1 MHLFRGA
8 LKHPSA
14 TARKKSVAD
23 QCEIGSTIGD
33 VAGGMPWNI
42 EYLEIETEVWKR
54 NDIAAFDRVID
65 GRYTLAGWTE
75 YRYLSCAEQL
85 FDTANVV
92 AVVVRKKD
100 GGEFQLAFLDSLGDE
115 RGFSRI
121 DDQHGW

>member
-8 LKHPSA
+8 LKYPSA
-14 TARKKSVAD
+14 TARKKSVTD

-33 VAGGMPWNI
+33 VAGGMPRNI
-42 EYLEIETEVWKR
+42 EDLEIETEVWKR

-75 YRYLSCAEQL
+75 YRYFSCAEQL

-100 GGEFQLAFLDSLGDE
+100 GGEFQLTFLDNLDDE

-121 DDQHGW
+121 DDHYRW

>member
-1 MHLFRGA
+1 MHLFRGT
-8 LKHPSA
+8 LKYPSA
-14 TARKKSVAD
+14 SACKKSVAD
-23 QCEIGSTIGD
+23 QSEIGSTIGD

-42 EYLEIETEVWKR
+42 EDLEIETEIWKR

-65 GRYTLAGWTE
+65 GRYTLADRTE
-75 YRYLSCAEQL
+75 YRYFSCAEQL

-100 GGEFQLAFLDSLGDE
+100 GGEFQLTFLDSLDDE

-121 DDQHGW
+121 DDHHRC